1 MAKKKL
7 RLNFFCWEVILTVH
21 RAGKWAQSKVQ
32 IKSKQNNNLWSA
44 YDVLCQ
50 LIVASEIAS
59 DCESWFKQH
68 NSLTPYKSLWIF
80 ESLEPLY
87 YVVPDDNSKHSQL
100 SLKSKEQESWQSG

>member
-59 DCESWFKQH
+59 DCESW
-68 NSLTPYKSLWIF
+68 
-80 ESLEPLY
+80 
-87 YVVPDDNSKHSQL
+87 
-100 SLKSKEQESWQSG
+100 